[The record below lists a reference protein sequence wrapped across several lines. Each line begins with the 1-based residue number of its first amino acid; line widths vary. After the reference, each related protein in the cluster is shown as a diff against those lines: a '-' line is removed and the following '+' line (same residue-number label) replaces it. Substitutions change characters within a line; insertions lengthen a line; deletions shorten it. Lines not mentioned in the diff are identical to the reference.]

1 MNLQE
6 SAEMYLKTILILEKR
21 NGIVRAIDIAR
32 EMQFSRPTVSQQIKN
47 LTANGYLEVNDKK
60 QIFLSPKGLQIAED
74 TYYRH
79 NGLVDFFIWIGV
91 SEDTALEDAC
101 RIEHYI
107 SRETFDRMREYFDNC
122 RNLND
127 GENKHS

>member
-1 MNLQE
+1 MNVQE

-21 NGIVRAIDIAR
+21 IGIVRAIDIAR

-47 LTANGYLEVNDKK
+47 LTANGYLEVNNKK
-60 QIFLSPKGLQIAED
+60 QIFLSPKGREIAEE

-91 SEDTALEDAC
+91 SEETALEDAC

-107 SRETFDRMREYFDNC
+107 SQETFDRMREYFDNC
-122 RNLND
+122 RNLKGGDN
-127 GENKHS
+127 

>member
-1 MNLQE
+1 MNVQE

-21 NGIVRAIDIAR
+21 IGIVRAIDIAR

-47 LTANGYLEVNDKK
+47 LTANGYLEVDNKK
-60 QIFLSPKGLQIAED
+60 QIFLSPKGREIAEE

-107 SRETFDRMREYFDNC
+107 SQETINCMQDFLQNC
-122 RNLND
+122 RQQSNENL
-127 GENKHS
+127 E

>member
-1 MNLQE
+1 MNVQE

-21 NGIVRAIDIAR
+21 IGIVRAIDIAR

-47 LTANGYLEVNDKK
+47 LTANGYLEVDNKK
-60 QIFLSPKGLQIAED
+60 QIFLSPKGREIAEE

-107 SRETFDRMREYFDNC
+107 SQETFDRMREYFDKC
-122 RNLND
+122 RNLKGGDN
-127 GENKHS
+127 

>member
-1 MNLQE
+1 MNVQE

-21 NGIVRAIDIAR
+21 IGIVRAIDIAR

-47 LTANGYLEVNDKK
+47 LTANGYLEVNNKK
-60 QIFLSPKGLQIAED
+60 QIFLSPKGREIAEEN
-74 TYYRH
+74 YYRH

-91 SEDTALEDAC
+91 SEETALEDAC

-107 SRETFDRMREYFDNC
+107 SQETFDRMREYFDNC
-122 RNLND
+122 RNLKGGDN
-127 GENKHS
+127 

>member
-1 MNLQE
+1 MNVQE
-6 SAEMYLKTILILEKR
+6 SVEMYLKTILILEKR
-21 NGIVRAIDIAR
+21 IGIVRAIDIAR

-47 LTANGYLEVNDKK
+47 LTANGYLEVDNKK
-60 QIFLSPKGLQIAED
+60 QIFLSPKGREIAEE

-107 SRETFDRMREYFDNC
+107 SQETFDRMREYFDKC
-122 RNLND
+122 RNLKGGDN
-127 GENKHS
+127 

>member
-1 MNLQE
+1 MNVQE

-21 NGIVRAIDIAR
+21 IGIVRAIDIAR

-47 LTANGYLEVNDKK
+47 LTANGYLEVDNKK
-60 QIFLSPKGLQIAED
+60 QIFLSPKGREIAEE

-107 SRETFDRMREYFDNC
+107 SQETFNRMREYFDNC
-122 RNLND
+122 RNLKGGDN
-127 GENKHS
+127 

>member
-1 MNLQE
+1 MNVQE

-21 NGIVRAIDIAR
+21 IGIVRAIDIAR
-32 EMQFSRPTVSQQIKN
+32 EMQFSRPTVSQQINN
-47 LTANGYLEVNDKK
+47 LTANGYLEVDNKK
-60 QIFLSPKGLQIAED
+60 QIFLSPKGREIAEE

-107 SRETFDRMREYFDNC
+107 SQETFDRMREYFDKC
-122 RNLND
+122 RNLKGGDN
-127 GENKHS
+127 

>member
-1 MNLQE
+1 MNVQE

-21 NGIVRAIDIAR
+21 IGIVRAIDIAH

-47 LTANGYLEVNDKK
+47 LTANGYLEVDNKK
-60 QIFLSPKGLQIAED
+60 QIFLSPKGREIAEE

-107 SRETFDRMREYFDNC
+107 SQETFDRMREYFDNC
-122 RNLND
+122 RNLKGGDN
-127 GENKHS
+127 

>member
-1 MNLQE
+1 MNVQE

-21 NGIVRAIDIAR
+21 IGIVRAIDIAR

-47 LTANGYLEVNDKK
+47 LTANGYLEVDNKK
-60 QIFLSPKGLQIAED
+60 QIFLSPKGREIAEE

-91 SEDTALEDAC
+91 SEETALEDAC

-107 SRETFDRMREYFDNC
+107 SQETFDRMREYFDNC
-122 RNLND
+122 RNLKGGDN
-127 GENKHS
+127 

>member
-1 MNLQE
+1 MNVQE

-21 NGIVRAIDIAR
+21 IGIVRAIDIAR

-47 LTANGYLEVNDKK
+47 LTANGYLEVNNKK
-60 QIFLSPKGLQIAED
+60 QIFLSPKGREIAEE

-107 SRETFDRMREYFDNC
+107 SQETFDRMREYFDNC
-122 RNLND
+122 RNLKGGDN
-127 GENKHS
+127 

>member
-1 MNLQE
+1 MNVQE

-21 NGIVRAIDIAR
+21 IGIVRAIDIAR

-47 LTANGYLEVNDKK
+47 LTANGYLEVDNKK
-60 QIFLSPKGLQIAED
+60 QIFLSPKGREIAEE

-107 SRETFDRMREYFDNC
+107 SQETFDRMREYFDNC
-122 RNLND
+122 RNLKGGDN
-127 GENKHS
+127 

>member
-1 MNLQE
+1 MNVQE
-6 SAEMYLKTILILEKR
+6 SSEMYLKTILILEKR
-21 NGIVRAIDIAR
+21 IGIVRAIDIAR

-47 LTANGYLEVNDKK
+47 LTANGYLEVDNKK
-60 QIFLSPKGLQIAED
+60 QIFLSPKGREIAEE

-107 SRETFDRMREYFDNC
+107 SQETFDRMREYFDKC
-122 RNLND
+122 RNLKGGDN
-127 GENKHS
+127 